1 MMSSRHGLAANPQL
15 AACEGRVL
23 LRFVFA
29 LLSMLMTMWMS
40 WTS

>member
-1 MMSSRHGLAANPQL
+1 MMSSRHGLAANPQS

-29 LLSMLMTMWMS
+29 H
-40 WTS
+40 